1 MLKLFRKYREGI
13 DIQPLPLLHRIFG
26 NSFRITSE
34 PSGAKVT
41 YIVDP
46 YDPSTN
52 IECTTP
58 CTIHLPWEPLRH
70 QHHKDKIRITKEGYT
85 PQVAHFKYGIKTWL
99 KIDLFFVALLVYYFV
114 SIYPESLLGV
124 AVFVL
129 LYSIGSDDMHVVL
142 KKEHETRDS
151 NPA

>member
-1 MLKLFRKYREGI
+1 LGNEKAMKKILNTW
-13 DIQPLPLLHRIFG
+13 FG

-58 CTIHLPWEPLRH
+58 CTIHLPWEPQRH
-70 QHHKDKIRITKEGYT
+70 QHHKDKIRITKEDYA
-85 PQVAHFKYGIKTWL
+85 PQVVRFKYGVKTWL
-99 KIDLFFVALLVYYFV
+99 KVALFFAVLLVYYFFN
-114 SIYPESLLGV
+114 IYPESLLGV
-124 AVFVL
+124 AVVAL
-129 LYSIGSDDMHVVL
+129 LYSIGSDDIHVVL
-142 KKEHETRDS
+142 KKEHTKEHK
-151 NPA
+151 